1 MPEPNRELETKT
13 NQSVSRM
20 ITSKI
25 TPETTARDDAQ
36 LPARRTPAAGA
47 AAQILRTFPSLVT
60 SAHCKV
66 LLISSAIGSSQS

>member
-1 MPEPNRELETKT
+1 MPEPNWELEADT
-13 NQSVSRM
+13 NQSVSPM

-25 TPETTARDDAQ
+25 TPETAARDDVQ
-36 LPARRTPAAGA
+36 LPARRTLATGA
-47 AAQILRTFPSLVT
+47 TTQILRTFPSLVT